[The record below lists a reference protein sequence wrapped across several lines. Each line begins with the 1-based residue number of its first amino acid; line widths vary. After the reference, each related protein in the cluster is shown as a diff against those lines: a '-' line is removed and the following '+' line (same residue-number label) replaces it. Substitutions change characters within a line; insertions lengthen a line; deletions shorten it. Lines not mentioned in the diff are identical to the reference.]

1 MKLATQLASKLT
13 LIILSGFSASSPKH
27 IRIIALF
34 YMLPVLFKHYRPRRA
49 ARNTINLSV
58 DRHLGLNLLVE
69 GIGVLGI
76 EGLVCPHD
84 RHEVLGVGQVGDGV
98 CVARDH
104 LDHAHVAPLDDVL
117 VDRVGLALGV
127 GPHPPQLDGGGTG
140 DHQEPLPLAHV
151 PVVALGDAGPRD
163 VDRDLAALGRAQEL
177 RERAAR
183 VHVGPEAVGEV
194 ARLVVGQERA
204 PELLGEGALG
214 QVGHRESLAAVPEA
228 VEQVDDLAQGLHVG
242 LRDVAELLALHAVQP
257 LVSAAVLLAQQRAQ
271 HLADQVVDVEELQL
285 HRGVVHGVGAAVRDG
300 VAEGGH
306 GGVVAR
312 AAPLAVEVGEAV
324 DEHRGPG
331 ALRVLAEQAL
341 PRELGL
347 AVDRALEAA
356 GEARLRGAGEH
367 DGALIPI
374 VLQGV
379 QQRGGEPEVALHELG
394 LVLWAVDAG
403 QVEHEVGA
411 GAVPLQLRGGRVDVV
426 LHDLE
431 GKELL
436 VFGAAVLAV
445 PYVLQRAA
453 EVPAHEAPRACD
465 EDAHPTAPPRARG
478 PPGPAART
486 RRS

>member
-1 MKLATQLASKLT
+1 MRL
-13 LIILSGFSASSPKH
+13 
-27 IRIIALF
+27 
-34 YMLPVLFKHYRPRRA
+34 
-49 ARNTINLSV
+49 
-58 DRHLGLNLLVE
+58 DLLVV
-69 GIGVLGI
+69 GVGVLGV

-177 RERAAR
+177 RERAAV
-183 VHVGPEAVGEV
+183 VHVGPEAIGEV
-194 ARLVVGQERA
+194 SRLVVGQECA

-214 QVGHRESLAAVPEA
+214 EVGHREGLAAVSET

-242 LRDVAELLALHAVQP
+242 LRDVAEPVSLYPLEALIA
-257 LVSAAVLLAQQRAQ
+257 AAVLLAEQGAQ
-271 HLADQVVDVEELQL
+271 HLVDQVVDVEELQL
-285 HRGVVHGVGAAVRDG
+285 HRGVVDGVGAAVRDG

-356 GEARLRGAGEH
+356 RQARLRGAGEH
-367 DGALIPI
+367 DGAF
-374 VLQGV
+374 VAVALQGV
-379 QQRGGEPEVALHELG
+379 QQRGGEPEVALHELR
-394 LVLWAVDAG
+394 LVLGAVDAR
-403 QVEHEVGA
+403 QVEDEVGA
-411 GAVPLQLRGGRVDVV
+411 GAVVLQLGGRRVEVV

-436 VFGAAVLAV
+436 VFGAAVLTV

-453 EVPAHEAPRACD
+453 EVPPDEAPGAGD
-465 EDAHPTAPPRARG
+465 EDAHPTAPPRAHG
-478 PPGPAART
+478 PRVPAART
-486 RRS
+486 RPS